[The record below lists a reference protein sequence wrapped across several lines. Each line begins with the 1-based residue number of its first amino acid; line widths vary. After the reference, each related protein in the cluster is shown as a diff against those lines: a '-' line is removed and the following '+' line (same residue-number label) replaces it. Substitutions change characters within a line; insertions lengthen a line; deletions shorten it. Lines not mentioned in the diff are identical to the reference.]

1 MCRRRWKA
9 QVATGRARLRAR
21 ARVMG
26 GPPRRQGMFVP
37 STVEEVAYPVE
48 GGASPVRS
56 GVVQELESAELALWT
71 RKKCAY

>member
-1 MCRRRWKA
+1 
-9 QVATGRARLRAR
+9 
-21 ARVMG
+21 
-26 GPPRRQGMFVP
+26 MFVP